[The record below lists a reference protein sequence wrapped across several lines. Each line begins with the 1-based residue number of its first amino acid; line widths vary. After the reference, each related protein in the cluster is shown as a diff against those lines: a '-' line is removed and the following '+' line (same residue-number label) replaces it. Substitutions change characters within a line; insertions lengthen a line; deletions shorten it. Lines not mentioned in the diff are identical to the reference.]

1 MIEKDDGIED
11 EKKVEKNITDIKT
24 KLKDI
29 DLSTKE
35 YIKVDKNYTNN
46 FDALSSNKQSF
57 FIKAF
62 NNIKFFLF
70 KKEVGSKTKK
80 VMIKIYKKVI
90 GNKIFSLINQYK
102 VLYFRAYVFIVTI
115 FVLLCVIWLCKIVI
129 ENKVNSGYQNLIE
142 IRNTKDEKVI
152 KELISNSIN
161 DFRIAS
167 FLFKPFSLI
176 PTEKVQVPS
185 HIIDGGKQIAYTM
198 NNLIKVYNNVNL
210 SIKKDGVDNVEIATV
225 LSGSKNEVF
234 AIEKDLRKALVE
246 YNSITDLNQGPLNA
260 KFEIGKKYLNSLEKY
275 LLIIKNNYETFLNIL
290 GDKKEKQYLVVFQN
304 ADEIRPTGGFMGSMG
319 VIHIYKGK
327 ITKFDT
333 QDVYAHEWNLKKEDF
348 DKIKPPEGI
357 NKLTKILWLRDANYS
372 SNYGNSSNS
381 INFYMK
387 KIGYNLDGI
396 IYINNTIIEDFLKL
410 TGNVS
415 FNKIDENIR
424 HNNFSEIMS
433 LLVESKKFKEGV
445 IGTPKQILFDFIIEF
460 KSKLIKEGNYLSY
473 LRIIIDH
480 IVKREIV
487 VYSFNEK
494 ENKLLQELDI
504 NGTIDYNSSI
514 DFAYP
519 VYTSISSNKSDRY
532 VVRKYEKT
540 IKQNKDCSIDTSLK
554 LSLSHNF
561 TLDDENYIRDL
572 IKKYEIRDPKIM
584 HIQGT
589 GNNWQYIK
597 VLLPKNAIIKE
608 DRNYK
613 IEETAG
619 LKYVSFYLQ
628 TRRFET
634 KSMTINY
641 ILPNEKCEKY
651 TFNFY
656 KQAGIRKYDI
666 VIKDDDIHI
675 EKKNISTDFIY

>member
-70 KKEVGSKTKK
+70 KKEVWSKTKK

-90 GNKIFSLINQYK
+90 WNKIFSLINQYK

-129 ENKVNSGYQNLIE
+129 ENKVNSWYQNLIE

-185 HIIDGGKQIAYTM
+185 HIIDWWKQIAYTM

-210 SIKKDGVDNVEIATV
+210 SIKKDWVDNVEIATV
-225 LSGSKNEVF
+225 LSWSKNEVF

-260 KFEIGKKYLNSLEKY
+260 KFEIWKKYLNSLEKY

-290 GDKKEKQYLVVFQN
+290 WDKKEKQYLVVFQN
-304 ADEIRPTGGFMGSMG
+304 ADEIRPTGWFMWSMW
-319 VIHIYKGK
+319 VIHIYKWK

-348 DKIKPPEGI
+348 DKIKPPEWI

-387 KIGYNLDGI
+387 KIGYNLDWI

-410 TGNVS
+410 TWNVS

-433 LLVESKKFKEGV
+433 LLVESKKFKEWV

-460 KSKLIKEGNYLSY
+460 KSKLIKEWNYLSY

-504 NGTIDYNSSI
+504 NWTIDYNSSI

-584 HIQGT
+584 HIQWT
-589 GNNWQYIK
+589 WNNWQYIK

-656 KQAGIRKYDI
+656 KQAWIRKYDI